1 MEVTEL
7 NIGDKVSLRTAER
20 IWDGI
25 ILESYDPE
33 IILLKLDSGYNIGIR
48 EREIL
53 EVKSI
58 KLKLWLQEFIAWAV
72 IFMSTKKVLPIP
84 KCFGRR

>member
-33 IILLKLDSGYNIGIR
+33 IILLKIMTRGI
-48 EREIL
+48 IL
-53 EVKSI
+53 E
-58 KLKLWLQEFIAWAV
+58 
-72 IFMSTKKVLPIP
+72 
-84 KCFGRR
+84 